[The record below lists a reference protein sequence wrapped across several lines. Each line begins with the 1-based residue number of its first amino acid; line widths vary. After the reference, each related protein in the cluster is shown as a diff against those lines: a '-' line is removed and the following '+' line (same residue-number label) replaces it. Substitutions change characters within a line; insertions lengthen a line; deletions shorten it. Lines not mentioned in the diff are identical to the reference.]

1 MSSYKTF
8 RSSIILDV
16 TYLAS
21 TAVSTVSRRHVSRQ
35 RLWTWCCCT
44 DKKTKKLR
52 YRRDSAGC
60 RSDHSRSLKVII
72 CCVYQRDI

>member
-21 TAVSTVSRRHVSRQ
+21 TVVSIVSRRHVSRQ

-44 DKKTKKLR
+44 DKKAQIL
-52 YRRDSAGC
+52 
-60 RSDHSRSLKVII
+60 
-72 CCVYQRDI
+72 QR